1 MQCEI
6 NILKIVLPLAFFVVD
21 SRNLQH
27 AGNQM
32 FSHVNPNET
41 STDMITNY
49 NVSEVTSTTL
59 DQSSEVT
66 LTSVVLSSEEI
77 STYVVHSSEDTSTTI
92 VQSSELSLKY
102 PNEVSSSIPFQ
113 HYSHS
118 PASIDKA
125 TASST
130 GNDICFFYWF
140 NYDIFFKFYVL
151 LNIRK
156 NLMSINMEIWKLICI
171 FNT

>member
-1 MQCEI
+1 
-6 NILKIVLPLAFFVVD
+6 
-21 SRNLQH
+21 
-27 AGNQM
+27 M

-41 STDMITNY
+41 STEMITNY

-77 STYVVHSSEDTSTTI
+77 STSVVHSSEDTSTTI
-92 VQSSELSLKY
+92 VQSSELSSKY

-113 HYSHS
+113 HSSHS

-125 TASST
+125 TASRT
-130 GNDICFFYWF
+130 GNNILRGFFY
-140 NYDIFFKFYVL
+140 
-151 LNIRK
+151 
-156 NLMSINMEIWKLICI
+156 
-171 FNT
+171 